1 MRKVA
6 LAPGETKTVRFTLSA
21 RLRLLEHAIQGWHVE
36 SGAFG
41 IQIGR
46 SSRDIVLEK
55 DVTVVST
62 VALPRRVTLNSIFMD
77 LMTAP
82 ETEKLMRPLVD
93 SAMGIFRGEGDE
105 TTPEEAVTP
114 EMEQAML
121 GYMPLRAM
129 LSFADGKVTYEQL
142 NELVDRLNENR

>member
-1 MRKVA
+1 MWK
-6 LAPGETKTVRFTLSA
+6 
-21 RLRLLEHAIQGWHVE
+21 

-62 VALPRRVTLNSIFMD
+62 VALPRRVTLNSIFTD
-77 LMTAP
+77 LMADP
-82 ETEKLMRPLVD
+82 ESEKLLRPLID

-105 TTPEEAVTP
+105 SSQEEAVTP

-121 GYMPLRAM
+121 GYMPRA
-129 LSFADGKVTYEQL
+129 
-142 NELVDRLNENR
+142 RC